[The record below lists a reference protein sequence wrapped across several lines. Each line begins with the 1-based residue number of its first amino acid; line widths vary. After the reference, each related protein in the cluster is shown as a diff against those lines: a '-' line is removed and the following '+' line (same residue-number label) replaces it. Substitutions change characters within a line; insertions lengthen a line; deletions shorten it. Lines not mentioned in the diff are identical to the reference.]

1 VARLLLLVAGFW
13 LGMLAA
19 SWVMATVNFRTVD
32 RVLGPG
38 LRPEMAARLEPI
50 PAPDRRV
57 VLRHLA
63 SEINRWMFRGWAV
76 AQLALG
82 AVVLGAAW
90 RLPGSPRW
98 LAAAAVILVVLQLAV
113 LTPAIAAA
121 GRSIDFLPRPLPPEA
136 GRRFGILHAA
146 YVGADFAKA
155 ILVALLSWVVARR
168 P

>member
-1 VARLLLLVAGFW
+1 
-13 LGMLAA
+13 MLAA

-38 LRPEMAARLEPI
+38 SRPEMAARLEPL
-50 PAPDRRV
+50 PPEDRRV

-63 SEINRWMFRGWAV
+63 SEINRWMFRGWALV
-76 AQLALG
+76 QLGLG
-82 AVVLGAAW
+82 AVLVVAAW
-90 RLPGSPRW
+90 RLPGPPRA
-98 LAAAAVILVVLQLAV
+98 LAGAALVVVIVQLAV
-113 LTPAIAAA
+113 LTPAIASV
-121 GRSIDFLPRPLPPEA
+121 GRSIDFLPRPLPLET

-155 ILVALLSWVVARR
+155 IMVALVAWTVARR